1 LIKKWLLSFTFA
13 LSTLTLAA
21 CGSAAGGGNATGADS
36 GGSAKENAAAV
47 VATKSK
53 DPVHLVFYSTAAWSQ
68 DAFNE
73 RFGDAIRK
81 KFPNYDVEAVFN
93 GKGTTVEDLIGA
105 GTTIDIYWQDV
116 NGTIPELLQYGM
128 QYDMS
133 GLIKQFKLDLATLD
147 PTSIAAIKDMSGG
160 KMYALPLVNNTAVL
174 YYNKDLFDKF
184 AVAYPTDNMTWDQ
197 VIELGKKMHRTDG
210 GVQYFGLRSDTQPH
224 ANLTSLSIP
233 YIDPKT
239 GKPTILTDDRW
250 KTIFSQLVDIRKT
263 MDNTL
268 PSFVRDPKV
277 AMSEDLANIFLNN
290 AELMS
295 KMNWDMVAYPTFKE
309 APNVGAQPLPTLFGI
324 TSVSKQKYEAME
336 VLQYMLSKEQQ
347 LSLSERA
354 VIPVLQDKDVI
365 SAFGKNS
372 TFKGVNFQAVFKRKF
387 AAIPPKT
394 KYEAQIRKI
403 YGNPLSDLTK
413 GAVDLNTA
421 FRQIDEQI
429 NQLIAADQT
438 K

>member
-1 LIKKWLLSFTFA
+1 MFTLA
-13 LSTLTLAA
+13 LAA
-21 CGSAAGGGNATGADS
+21 CGSAAGGGNAAGNGDGAGAGS
-36 GGSAKENAAAV
+36 GGSAKEETAAV
-47 VATKSK
+47 VAAKSK

-68 DAFNE
+68 EAFNE

-81 KFPNYDVEAVFN
+81 KFPNYEVEAIFN

-116 NGTIPELLQYGM
+116 NSTIPNLLQYGM

-133 GLIKQFKLDLATLD
+133 GLIKQFKIDLATLD
-147 PTSIAAIKDMSGG
+147 PTSVAAIKDMSGG

-184 AVAYPTDNMTWDQ
+184 AVAYPTDSMNWDQ

-210 GVQYFGLRSDTQPH
+210 GVQYFGLRSDIQPH
-224 ANLTSLSIP
+224 ANLSPLSIP
-233 YIDPKT
+233 YIDTKT
-239 GKPTILTDDRW
+239 DKPTILTDDRW
-250 KTIFSQLVDIRKT
+250 KIIFSQLVDIRKT
-263 MDNTL
+263 LDNTL

-290 AELMS
+290 TDLMS

-309 APNVGAQPLPTLFGI
+309 APNVGPQPFPTLFGI

-354 VIPVLQDKDVI
+354 VIPVLQDKDVTG
-365 SAFGKNS
+365 AFGKNS
-372 TFKGVNFQAVFKRKF
+372 TFKGINFQAVFKRKF
-387 AAIPPKT
+387 APIPPKT
-394 KYEAQIRKI
+394 KYEAQIKTI
-403 YGNPLSDLTK
+403 YGMPLSDLTK

-421 FRQIDEQI
+421 FRQIDEGI
-429 NQLIAADQT
+429 NQLIAADQA